1 MCIFAAYQMANTKKY
16 ETVIGLEVHARLLTR
31 TKLFCGDSSVF
42 GDDPN
47 TNISPIT
54 LAHPGTLPKMNKEA
68 IAFAVKLG
76 LACHSEISK
85 QNYFARKNYFY
96 PDLPKG
102 YQVSQHTTPICKGG
116 YVSIQTSSGKKNV
129 QLNRIHME
137 EDAGKSL
144 HDIFENETALDFNRA
159 GTPLLEIVTEPD
171 LSSGDE
177 AYAFLTELRKLVRYL
192 EICDGNMEEGSLRCD
207 ANISVR
213 KAGEKKLGTKVEVKN
228 LNSIRNVKTAIE
240 YEASRLIS
248 MLENGETIQQQTR
261 SFIQKD
267 SLGDAASGTT
277 FAIRDKE
284 DAEDYRYF
292 PEPDL
297 TPFDLSNEFINS
309 VKHSIPVLQKER
321 MENYISTYQLSEYDA
336 AALTE
341 EKKFA
346 DYFEQL
352 IKTPSPQSEE
362 GIRPKSA
369 ANWMLGPVKSWL
381 NEEEKDI
388 DEFPVLPS
396 KLAALITLVEQDK
409 LSFSAASSKL
419 FPLLIKDPKADP
431 LTEAGKLNLIMESN
445 SDYILPI
452 ADAVLLQFEAK
463 VTEYKKGKKGLLA
476 LFVGEVI
483 KRSKGKAD
491 PKVVNEILIK
501 KLNK

>member
-1 MCIFAAYQMANTKKY
+1 VYFCRLIEMTAKQGY

-31 TKLFCGDSSVF
+31 SKLFCGDSSVF
-42 GDDPN
+42 GDEPN

-68 IAFAVKLG
+68 IGFAVKLG
-76 LACHSEISK
+76 LACHSEIEK

-102 YQVSQHTTPICKGG
+102 YQVSQHTTPICKEG
-116 YVSIQTSSGKKNV
+116 YITIKTATGEKDV

-144 HDIFENETALDFNRA
+144 HDVFADETALDYNRA
-159 GTPLLEIVTEPD
+159 GVPLLEIVTEPD
-171 LSSGDE
+171 LKSGDE
-177 AYAFLTELRKLVRYL
+177 AYAYLTELRKLVRYL

-213 KAGEKKLGTKVEVKN
+213 EIGDKKLGTRVEVKN

-240 YEASRLIS
+240 YESSRLIAL
-248 MLENGETIQQQTR
+248 LENGETIQQQTR
-261 SFIQKD
+261 SF
-267 SLGDAASGTT
+267 DAANGTT
-277 FAIRDKE
+277 FTIRDKE

-297 TPFDLSNEFINS
+297 TPFDLTDEF
-309 VKHSIPVLQKER
+309 VASIKTSLPVLQKER
-321 MENYISTYQLSEYDA
+321 IKKYTSIYQLSEYDA
-336 AALTE
+336 TALTE
-341 EKKFA
+341 EKELS

-352 IKTPSPQSEE
+352 IQLNNTNERNI
-362 GIRPKSA
+362 GIKPKSA
-369 ANWMLGPVKSWL
+369 ANWMLGPVKTWL
-381 NEEEKDI
+381 NDENKSI
-388 DEFPVLPS
+388 GEFPVSPA
-396 KLAALITLVEQDK
+396 KLSVLIKIVEENK
-409 LSFSAASSKL
+409 LSFSAASSKI
-419 FPLLIKDPKADP
+419 FPLLVENPAADP
-431 LTEAGKLNLIMESN
+431 LHEAGKMNLIMESN

-452 ADAVLLQFEAK
+452 ADAVLLQFEDK
-463 VTEYKKGKKGLLA
+463 VKEYRKGKKGLLA

-491 PKVVNEILIK
+491 PKVVNEILNQ
-501 KLNK
+501 KLNS

>member
-1 MCIFAAYQMANTKKY
+1 MEVKQEY
-16 ETVIGLEVHARLLTR
+16 ETVVGLEVHARLLTR
-31 TKLFCGDSSVF
+31 SKLFCGDSSFF
-42 GDDPN
+42 GDEPN
-47 TNISPIT
+47 SNISPIT

-68 IAFAVKLG
+68 IGFAVKLG
-76 LACHSEISK
+76 LACHSEIEK

-116 YVSIQTSSGKKNV
+116 YVTIKTSTGEKNV

-144 HDIFENETALDFNRA
+144 HDVFADETALDYNRA
-159 GTPLLEIVTEPD
+159 GVPLLEIVSEPD
-171 LSSGDE
+171 LRSGDE
-177 AYAFLTELRKLVRYL
+177 AYAYLTELRKLVRYL

-213 KAGEKKLGTKVEVKN
+213 KIGDNKLGTRVEVKN

-248 MLENGETIQQQTR
+248 LIENGETIKQQTR
-261 SFIQKD
+261 SF
-267 SLGDAASGTT
+267 DAGNGTT

-297 TPFDLSNEFINS
+297 TPFDLTDDFIT
-309 VKHSIPVLQKER
+309 SIKESLPVLQKER
-321 MENYISTYQLSEYDA
+321 IKKYTSAFQLSEYDA

-341 EKKFA
+341 EK
-346 DYFEQL
+346 DLSNYFEEL
-352 IKTPSPQSEE
+352 IKLNKANRNSAD
-362 GIRPKSA
+362 IKPKSA
-369 ANWMLGPVKSWL
+369 ANWMLGPVKTWL
-381 NEEEKDI
+381 NDENKNI
-388 DEFPVLPS
+388 GEFPVLPA
-396 KLAALITLVEQDK
+396 KLSVLIKIVEENK
-409 LSFSAASSKL
+409 LSFSAASSKI
-419 FPLLIKDPKADP
+419 FPLLIDNPDSDP
-431 LTEAGKLNLIMESN
+431 LKEAGKMNLIMDSN

-452 ADAVLLQFEAK
+452 ADAVLLQFEDK
-463 VTEYKKGKKGLLA
+463 VKEYRKGKKGLLA

-491 PKVVNEILIK
+491 PKVVNEILNQ
-501 KLNK
+501 KLNS